1 MLAAGG
7 PAGQTARG
15 DDPGKPL
22 RGWHDRAMFRD
33 REEAGERL
41 VAALRASSEAPSMV
55 LGIPR
60 GGVIV
65 AAPVAAAFGVP
76 LDVVVTRKLG
86 APGNPELAIG
96 AVAAGVRV
104 IDDGAIAVLGV
115 TPGYLE
121 AEIARQA
128 REVAR
133 REAAYRA
140 GSQAPDLTGRKVLIA
155 DDGVATGATAIAA
168 LRRARAAGA
177 SETWFA
183 APVGPAGAG
192 RRLEGECDRS
202 VILET
207 PADLRSVG
215 QWYGR
220 FDQVSDAEVTAALAD
235 SREDA

>member
-1 MLAAGG
+1 
-7 PAGQTARG
+7 
-15 DDPGKPL
+15 
-22 RGWHDRAMFRD
+22 MFRD

-41 VAALRASSEAPSMV
+41 VAALRPSTEAPEVV

-96 AVAAGVRV
+96 AVAAEVRV
-104 IDDGAIAVLGV
+104 IDDVAIAMLGV
-115 TPGYLE
+115 TPDYLE

-140 GSQAPDLTGRKVLIA
+140 GSQAPDLIGRKVLIA

-183 APVGPAGAG
+183 APIGPASVG
-192 RRLEGECDRS
+192 RRLEGECDRA

-207 PADLRSVG
+207 PADLRAVG
-215 QWYGR
+215 QWYER
-220 FDQVSDAEVTAALAD
+220 FDQVSDAEVIAALEHA
-235 SREDA
+235 REDA